1 MGHHILSL
9 FWAQLPWRWL
19 VMPIV
24 SNEGLDDPVLFEQT
38 NSFTGGVN
46 NITSSKLLEPTQ
58 SVELINV
65 DIDRIGNAVTRRGTA
80 SLASSAVPE
89 GTANIQGMY
98 YFDTGTI
105 NQLVICKNRKIFYY
119 SGTAGSG
126 SWAQEGSSHL
136 TNAADDSVYFA
147 QLSDKLYFCDGT
159 SDLKSFNGTSV
170 GSIPLA
176 ANAPTGVKLLV
187 GHTERLFAVRTAEP
201 DTIYVSDIL
210 SAEGT
215 SAWSSVDSFR
225 VGGDGEPIVAMQS
238 WTGFRLVVFKENS
251 TYVIETDPT
260 SAISNW
266 IVQRVSREVGCIAP
280 RSIAQVG
287 ANLYWLAR
295 DGVRTMSRILDG
307 TEQEISEPISKVID
321 STIREIN
328 LSSISKS
335 AGAYWDNRYIL
346 SIPTSTFLSPSIS
359 ICFNTI
365 HRSWSGKWTGDFK
378 ASVFSPYTNSPSN
391 LLALATPDGRV
402 LQWREWVKDE
412 NEVDSD
418 YEDSGSPVPTSITTR
433 EFTWGEPMSYKS
445 LNNIEVQFYASRALA
460 SVFIVNDEGDTI
472 ASFTNIDSSTGS
484 LGLLTIPF
492 DLDSNAIL
500 RNQQNRRRAR
510 SLSGSNPSR
519 GFQVVVESSSKKV
532 NLQYVILSAFLNA
545 FVAEEL

>member
-1 MGHHILSL
+1 MPVLS
-9 FWAQLPWRWL
+9 
-19 VMPIV
+19 
-24 SNEGLDDPVLFEQT
+24 NDGLDDPILFEQT

-80 SLASSAVPE
+80 DLAGSAVPE
-89 GTANIQGMY
+89 GTANIQGMA
-98 YFDTGTI
+98 YFDIGTF

-126 SWAQEGSSHL
+126 SWAQEGSSYL

-170 GSIPLA
+170 NSIPVA
-176 ANAPTGVKLLV
+176 ANAPSGIKLLTS
-187 GHTERLFAVRTAEP
+187 HTERLFAVRTAEP

-215 SAWSSVDSFR
+215 SAWSAVDSFR

-238 WTGFRLVVFKENS
+238 WTGFRLVVFKDNS

-260 SAISNW
+260 ATISNW
-266 IVQRVSREVGCIAP
+266 VVQRISREVGCIAP
-280 RSIAQVG
+280 RSVAQVG

-295 DGVRTMSRILDG
+295 DGVRTMQRTLAG

-328 LSSISKS
+328 LTHIQKS
-335 AGAYWDNRYIL
+335 AGVYWDNRYIL
-346 SIPTSTFLSPSIS
+346 SIPTSTSSTPNCS
-359 ICFNTI
+359 ICYNTI

-391 LLALATPDGRV
+391 LLALALPDGRV
-402 LQWREWVKDE
+402 LQWREWAKDE

-418 YEDSGSPVPTSITTR
+418 YEDSGSGIPTSITTR

-445 LNNIEVQFYASRALA
+445 LNNLEVQFYASRALA
-460 SVFIVNDEGDTI
+460 SVYIVNDEGDTV
-472 ASFTNIDSSTGS
+472 STFSNIDSSSGS
-484 LGLLTIPF
+484 LGALVLPF
-492 DLDSNAIL
+492 ILDAGAVI
-500 RNQQNRRRAR
+500 RNQQNRRRAK
-510 SLSGSNPSR
+510 SLSGVNKSR
-519 GFQVVVESSSKKV
+519 GFQVVVESSSGKL
-532 NLQYVILSAFLNA
+532 NLQYVIVSAFLDA